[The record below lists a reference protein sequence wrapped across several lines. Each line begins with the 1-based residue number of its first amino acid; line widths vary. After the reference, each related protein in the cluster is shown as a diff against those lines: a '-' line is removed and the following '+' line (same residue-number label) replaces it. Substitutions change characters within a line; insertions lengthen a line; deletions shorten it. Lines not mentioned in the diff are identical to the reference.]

1 MPFSKKQIF
10 SVIFLSIFSLIAVVS
25 TLPAQADQSLLDS
38 QAGLNVIGKKAY
50 GNATPADVRTTAGKV
65 INVILGF
72 LGVIFLGLTVF
83 AGFKYMTSAGNEE
96 KAKEAISLLRNAII
110 GLVIVLMAWGITRFS
125 VWVLSRT
132 ANNAVD
138 YQYYSPY

>member
-1 MPFSKKQIF
+1 MSFSKKQIF
-10 SVIFLSIFSLIAVVS
+10 SAIFLSIFSLTAVVS
-25 TLPAQADQSLLDS
+25 ALPAQADQSLLDS

-65 INVILGF
+65 INIILGF
-72 LGVIFLGLTVF
+72 LGVIFLALTVF

-96 KAKEAISLLRNAII
+96 QTKEAIGLLRNAII
-110 GLVIVLMAWGITRFS
+110 GLIIVLMAWGITRFS

-132 ANNAVD
+132 VNNAVD